1 MKVLVI
7 GGTGQ
12 TGPMVIQGLV
22 DRGHDVTILHSG
34 RHEPPLPPIEHIHA
48 DAHFAEPLEEA
59 LRDRTFDVAIC
70 MYGRAQVVADVLRGK
85 VGRVISISGARYY
98 YGRPDDPRW
107 GPIGAWVANEESPF
121 SDDAGI
127 DRLGQRVYSTEQAIM
142 AHQVAGEFDVTILR
156 FPGIYGPA
164 SILPADWGF
173 VRRILDGRTSLL
185 MPDGGLMLRSRVYR
199 DNAAHAVLL
208 ATEHTEAARG
218 EIFNVA
224 DEPPELSLGQT
235 VLATARALGR
245 EVEFVDCPGWLGYR
259 IYGGQIGF
267 HRVLDTSKIR
277 ERLGYRDKVPL
288 LDALAQTAT
297 WWRDNPPERG
307 GEVEQKLGDAFDYEI
322 EDRLI
327 KRLLK
332 AAAELDEVASHV
344 TQSAHPFRH
353 PKQEGQAWTKD
364 TSAKLMNSP
373 FRYPY
378 VLSTP
383 DRSASS
389 AESACL

>member
-1 MKVLVI
+1 MNVLVI

-12 TGPMVIQGLV
+12 TGPLVIQGLV
-22 DRGHDVTILHSG
+22 DRGHAVTILHSG

-48 DAHFAEPLEEA
+48 DVHFAETIQPALEG
-59 LRDRTFDVAIC
+59 RSFDLAIC
-70 MYGRAQVVADVLRGK
+70 MYGRAQVVADALVGK
-85 VGRVISISGARYY
+85 VDRLISISGARYY

-107 GPIGAWVANEESPF
+107 GPIGAWVADEDSPF
-121 SDDAGI
+121 SDDAEI
-127 DRLGQRVYSTEQAIM
+127 DRLGQRVISTESAIM
-142 AHQVAGEFDVTILR
+142 AHQAAGHFDVTILR

-173 VRRILDGRTSLL
+173 VRRILDGRRSLL
-185 MPDGGLMLRSRVYR
+185 MPDGGLMLRSRAHR

-208 ATEHTEAARG
+208 AADHAEQARG
-218 EIFNVA
+218 QVFNVA

-235 VLATARALGR
+235 VLAMARALGR
-245 EVEFVDCPGWLGYR
+245 EIDFVDCPGWLGHR
-259 IYGGQIGF
+259 IYGGQLGF

-288 LDALAQTAT
+288 LQALADSAL

-307 GEVEQKLGDAFDYEI
+307 GEVEQKLGDAFDYAMEDQLI
-322 EDRLI
+322 E
-327 KRLLK
+327 RLLQSR
-332 AAAELDEVASHV
+332 AELDGMADHAA
-344 TQSAHPFRH
+344 QSAHPFRH
-353 PKQEGQAWTKD
+353 PKREGEAWTRD

-378 VLSTP
+378 EL
-383 DRSASS
+383 R
-389 AESACL
+389 ER